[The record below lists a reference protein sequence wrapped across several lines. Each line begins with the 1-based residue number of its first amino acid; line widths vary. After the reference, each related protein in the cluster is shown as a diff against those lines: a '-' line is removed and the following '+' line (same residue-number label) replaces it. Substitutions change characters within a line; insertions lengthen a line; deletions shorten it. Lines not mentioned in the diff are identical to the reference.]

1 LTAYGDGGLF
11 GAVAAPAATRFGRRR
26 SMSDTGK
33 ADSTEPDEKKTRTE
47 ELPDGLS
54 SDGSDDTDRDTASVG
69 PA

>member
-1 LTAYGDGGLF
+1 
-11 GAVAAPAATRFGRRR
+11 
-26 SMSDTGK
+26 MSDTGK

-54 SDGSDDTDRDTASVG
+54 SDGSSSDGSDDTDRDTASVG